1 MKAIIRTLFV
11 ILFTLALPLSSYADE
26 GPEQPSLPGMPLKK
40 KKPGEDEPFRP
51 QAPAVPQ
58 MFLFYDSITR
68 QGVFTL
74 PCDVEYIDIAAENM
88 ESHVFYTGSASVDNP
103 VWEQPLP
110 VGEYYIECTADNGDI
125 YAGYIYI

>member
-1 MKAIIRTLFV
+1 MMRILKIFFILIMLLSMHVYAEDNNIVTPIPKKERGPINPGKHKAPSAIKLYF
-11 ILFTLALPLSSYADE
+11 SYNYKNC
-26 GPEQPSLPGMPLKK
+26 QSL
-40 KKPGEDEPFRP
+40 
-51 QAPAVPQ
+51 
-58 MFLFYDSITR
+58 
-68 QGVFTL
+68 FTL

-88 ESHVFYTGSASVDNP
+88 ESHVFYTGSVSVDNP